1 MSDTT
6 SKDDELHNQIFEI
19 AEVNVTNQE
28 TGKDLYAID
37 PIKLIEF
44 IKAHTNKA
52 IGEVLDMLDKS
63 AWNFGSPNPDTI
75 RYVIDAEAIEAE
87 RIKLKESK

>member
-1 MSDTT
+1 MSKLLTDE
-6 SKDDELHNQIFEI
+6 ELHNHIFEI

-52 IGEVLDMLDKS
+52 IGEVLDRLAGQGERGGHDV
-63 AWNFGSPNPDTI
+63 FCRTI
-75 RYVIDAEAIEAE
+75 GEALLAE
-87 RIKLKESK
+87 RKKLEGEK